1 MLRRLL
7 GTHLQPYRRT
17 LLAIVVLQIVQVS
30 ATLTLPTINAKIID
44 NGVIPGD
51 QPYIWKWGSIMVVFA
66 LIQVCFAIAAVYY
79 GGKVAMSFGRDV
91 RTNLF
96 HKVTDF
102 STREVGEFGAPSL
115 ITRITNDVQQVQ
127 LLVVMA
133 CTMAIAAPITIVVGV
148 IMAMRENVG
157 LSVVLVFA
165 MPIAGLVMGIL
176 VSQMVPA
183 FRLMQERIDHVNRV
197 LREQIT
203 GIRVVRAFVRE
214 PQETKRFERS
224 NDDLTIVSLRAG
236 RLQSSLFPTV
246 NFLINASSVAV
257 LWLGADAIARGDAQ
271 VGSLVA
277 YLTYLVQ
284 ILMSV
289 VMATFMIS
297 MIPRAAVSANRMQEV
312 LDKDVSVEPPKS
324 PVGQLVTPGSLEFRS
339 VGFHYPGAE
348 KAVLTDISFLTQ
360 PGRTTAIIG
369 STGAGKTTLV
379 NLIPRL
385 FDSTGGSVLVGGVDV
400 RDLDPDILWN
410 TIGLVPQRPY
420 LFSGTV
426 ASNLLYGKPDAT
438 EEEMWEALEVAQA
451 RDFVSAMRGGL
462 DARIEQGGTNV
473 SGGQRQRLS
482 IARALVR
489 KPDIYVFDDSFSALD
504 LATDARL
511 RAALVPYTR
520 QAAVVIVAQRVSTIS
535 TADEILVLEDGAL
548 VGRGKHDDLLIES
561 PTYAEIVQSQ
571 IGEKDEREEVAAR

>member
-1 MLRRLL
+1 MLSKLL
-7 GTHLQPYRRT
+7 RSHLGPYRNV
-17 LLAIVVLQIVQVS
+17 LWAIVGLQTVQAS
-30 ATLTLPTINAKIID
+30 AALTLPTINARIID
-44 NGVIPGD
+44 KGVLPGNVG
-51 QPYIWKWGSIMVVFA
+51 YIWTWGAAMVLFA
-66 LIQVCFAIAAVYY
+66 LIQVGFSIGAVYY
-79 GGKVAMSFGRDV
+79 GGKVSMKFGRDL
-91 RTNLF
+91 RKDLF

-102 STREVGEFGAPSL
+102 SAREVGAFGAPSL
-115 ITRITNDVQQVQ
+115 ITRVTNDVQQVQ

-148 IMAMRENVG
+148 VLALRQDVG
-157 LSVVLVFA
+157 LSVILVVA
-165 MPIAGLVMGIL
+165 MPVAAVVLGIL

-183 FRLMQERIDHVNRV
+183 FRLMQERIDQVNRV

-214 PQETKRFERS
+214 PEEVQRFDTA
-224 NDDLTIVSLRAG
+224 NDELTVVSLRAG
-236 RLQSSLFPTV
+236 RLMASMFPTV
-246 NFLINASSVAV
+246 NVLINVSSVAV
-257 LWLGADAIARGDAQ
+257 LWLGAERIAAGQMQ

-289 VMATFMIS
+289 VMATFVVS
-297 MIPRAAVSANRMQEV
+297 MIPRASVSSVRIQEV
-312 LDKDVSVEPPKS
+312 LDTDVSVVPPAD
-324 PVGQLVTPGSLEFRS
+324 PVGQLVTPGSLEFQGVAFR
-339 VGFHYPGAE
+339 YPGAAR
-348 KAVLTDISFLTQ
+348 AVLSGVSFRTE
-360 PGRTTAIIG
+360 PGQTTAVVG

-379 NLIPRL
+379 DLIPRL
-385 FDSTGGSVLVGGVDV
+385 FDCTSGKVLVGGVDV
-400 RDLDPDILWN
+400 RDLDPDVLWS

-426 ASNLLYGKPDAT
+426 ASNLRYGKPDAT
-438 EEEMWEALEVAQA
+438 EDEMWEALEVAQA
-451 RDFVSAMRGGL
+451 RDFVEAMPGGL
-462 DARIEQGGTNV
+462 NARIEQGGTNV

-520 QAAVVIVAQRVSTIS
+520 DAAVVIVAQRVSTIS
-535 TADEILVLEDGAL
+535 TADDILVLEDG
-548 VGRGKHDDLLIES
+548 VVIGRGTHDHLVAS
-561 PTYAEIVQSQ
+561 CSTYAEIVQSQ
-571 IGEKDEREEVAAR
+571 IGEKEEAAA